1 MDKEA
6 HRNGSK
12 LRKKFSQDVLVLL
25 QDLAE
30 KTCADRALVFEYS
43 NGSSNLVGLPF
54 IFVSAAAE
62 VTTPSTTPVSL
73 QYQRINIAL
82 ISRFLTD
89 LEKEGFIFAEHFD
102 DIKEKYPIIH
112 SLMAPNGVKSA
123 LFYAIHGI
131 DDVVGFIVLTT
142 VTDQLL
148 CKKDSLHEMAKT
160 TQIISSM
167 WNFDELEKKQ
177 EKKKWFKLP

>member
-1 MDKEA
+1 MAQRIEMDKEA

-12 LRKKFSQDVLVLL
+12 LRKKFSKDVLELL

-30 KTCADRALVFEYS
+30 HTCADRAIVFEYS

-62 VTTPSTTPVSL
+62 VTTPSTAPVSL

-82 ISRFLTD
+82 ISRFLSD
-89 LEKEGFIFAEHFD
+89 LEKEGFIFMEHFD
-102 DIKEKYPIIH
+102 DIKEKYPIIY
-112 SLMAPNGVKSA
+112 SLMKPNGVNSA

-148 CKKDSLHEMAKT
+148 CKKDSLHEMAKA

-167 WNFDELEKKQ
+167 
-177 EKKKWFKLP
+177 

>member
-1 MDKEA
+1 MAKNLEIEREL
-6 HRNGSK
+6 HKVGSK
-12 LRKKFSQDVLVLL
+12 LRKKFSQEVLILL

-30 KTCADRALVFEYS
+30 HTCADRAIVFEYS

-62 VTTPSTTPVSL
+62 VTTPGTSPVSL

-82 ISRFLTD
+82 ISKFLTD
-89 LEKEGFIFAEHFD
+89 LEREGFIFIERFD
-102 DIKEKYPIIH
+102 DIKEKYPVIH
-112 SLMAPNGVKSA
+112 GLMSPNGVKSA

-131 DDVVGFIVLTT
+131 DDTVGFIVLTSI
-142 VTDQLL
+142 TDQLL
-148 CKKDSLHEMAKT
+148 CKKNSLHEMAKA

-167 WNFDELEKKQ
+167 
-177 EKKKWFKLP
+177 